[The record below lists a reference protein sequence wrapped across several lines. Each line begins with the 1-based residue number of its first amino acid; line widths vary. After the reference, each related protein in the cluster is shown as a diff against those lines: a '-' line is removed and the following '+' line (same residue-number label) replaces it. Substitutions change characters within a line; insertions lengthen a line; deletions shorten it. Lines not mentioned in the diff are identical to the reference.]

1 MKKTLKASGVQRLF
15 MYLLRIVLALLLVS
29 GFGGPAQAAWADAGS
44 PLYWTAYRLGIEPQN
59 AASGEKGAEKGLLLA
74 LTFVPPEGHY
84 LYGPEASEEGLP
96 TTLEVA
102 YAPLSAFPMGKVGP
116 GEIDS
121 LVDSGGVSL
130 PARAPVPTPKKDTP
144 FASFILPGSKGGN
157 PLIYPGPITFW
168 VELPPAPS
176 PLGGLAVRAVLSGLS
191 CSAGSCLPVS
201 DRTEFVLSVREID
214 AMAPAAQQSWWE
226 DWSRGQDVLIPPP
239 EGAAAVPGN
248 FADSAFS
255 GGRSIPASEP
265 QPQINAPHYAELFAN
280 LEPIFSNPNYEVSYL
295 GQALFF
301 GLIAGLLLNLM
312 PCVLPVVSLKFSVL
326 LAVSSMTDKQA
337 QARAFRAHCLLFAL
351 GIMVWF
357 FILGL
362 LLGGAGWAW
371 GELFQKP
378 VALVVLGVV
387 LFLLA
392 LSLFGVF
399 SLPVLN
405 LKAASNT
412 NPHWQAFIGGLL
424 ATILATP
431 CSGPLLGGVLAWAIR
446 QQWAAL
452 VLTVAC
458 IGLGMSLPYI
468 LMAVNPRLVHLL
480 PRPGKWT
487 LRLEQFLGFFL
498 MGSVLYMASLLPGEW
513 LPAFL
518 GVLFAVA
525 IAAWLWGQIGHLGA
539 GFMQRFLARGA
550 AIFLIALA
558 VWWGVSSI
566 RPDLAWETFD
576 AETFTQTLG
585 RQPMLVEFTADW
597 CPSCKALEH
606 TTLSQERMA
615 FLRRRY
621 GARTIRV
628 DLTRANPAGEAL
640 LKALNSTSIPV
651 LALFPHGEDARNPL
665 VLRDIVTPSQL
676 EEAAARVFSR

>member
-1 MKKTLKASGVQRLF
+1 
-15 MYLLRIVLALLLVS
+15 MYLSRIVLAVFFLVC
-29 GFGGPAQAAWADAGS
+29 GFAGPAQAAWTDTAS
-44 PLYWTAYRLGIEPQN
+44 PLYWTAYRLDSGPQK
-59 AASGEKGAEKGLLLA
+59 AVSGGKGADKGLLLA
-74 LTFVPPEGHY
+74 LTFVPPEGSY
-84 LYGPEASEEGLP
+84 LYGPKASGEGLP
-96 TTLEVA
+96 TALEVVC
-102 YAPLSAFPMGKVGP
+102 APLPAFPIDTVGP
-116 GEIDS
+116 GEIDAMI
-121 LVDSGGVSL
+121 DFGGVSRPVKA
-130 PARAPVPTPKKDTP
+130 PAPTPKKKTP
-144 FASFILPGSKGGN
+144 FASVILSGGKAGN

-176 PLGGLAVRAVLSGLS
+176 SLGGLAVRAVLSGLS

-201 DRTEFVLSVREID
+201 ARAEFVLSAREIG
-214 AMAPAAQQSWWE
+214 ALAPAEQQSWWK
-226 DWSRGQDVLIPPP
+226 DWNKGKDVLIPPP
-239 EGAAAVPGN
+239 EGAAPAPGDG
-248 FADSAFS
+248 ADPAFS
-255 GGRSIPASEP
+255 IGNSIDGSEP
-265 QPQINAPHYAELFAN
+265 QPQINAPRGYAEMFAN
-280 LEPIFSNPNYEVSYL
+280 LEPVFSKPENEVSYL

-351 GIMVWF
+351 GIMTWF
-357 FILGL
+357 FILGI

-378 VALVVLGVV
+378 VVLVVLGVV

-405 LKAASNT
+405 LKAASNA
-412 NPHWQAFIGGLL
+412 NPRWQAFIGGLL

-452 VLTVAC
+452 VLTVAS

-480 PRPGKWT
+480 PRPGTWT

-498 MGSVLYMASLLPGEW
+498 MGSVLYMAILLPGEW

-525 IAAWLWGQIGHLGA
+525 VAAWLWGQIGHPGA
-539 GFMQRFLARGA
+539 GSTQRFLARGA
-550 AIFLIALA
+550 AILLVALA
-558 VWWGVSSI
+558 AWWGGSSV
-566 RPDLAWETFD
+566 RPDLTWEAFD

-585 RQPMLVEFTADW
+585 KEPMLVEFTADW

-615 FLRRRY
+615 LLRRRY

-651 LALFPHGEDARNPL
+651 LALFPQGEEAGTPL

-676 EEAAARVFSR
+676 EEAAARAWRQRLSLP